1 MTGEAETAFPYAL
14 KELAEANLPSQE
26 SQEELKL
33 KLLSL
38 PPKNVQKPMQVG
50 AYPSSVPCTTGEVET
65 AFPCFHA
72 LFSVA
77 CLAMLQW
84 TTGQAFVL
92 LVCYCSP
99 ALMTVLL
106 RLVQI

>member
-1 MTGEAETAFPYAL
+1 MTGEAETAFPNAL
-14 KELAEANLPSQE
+14 KEIAEASLPSQE

-33 KLLSL
+33 LFSL

-65 AFPCFHA
+65 AFPCSHA

-77 CLAMLQW
+77 CLAFLQW

-92 LVCYCSP
+92 LVYYCSR
-99 ALMTVLL
+99 ALTTVLL